1 MRDEPFTIKNAL
13 LAPSSILALA
23 SLAVI
28 LAIFIYLYAH
38 HMA

>member
-1 MRDEPFTIKNAL
+1 MPPEQFTLLDAL
-13 LAPSSILALA
+13 KAPSSILALA

-28 LAIFIYLYAH
+28 LAICIYLCAN